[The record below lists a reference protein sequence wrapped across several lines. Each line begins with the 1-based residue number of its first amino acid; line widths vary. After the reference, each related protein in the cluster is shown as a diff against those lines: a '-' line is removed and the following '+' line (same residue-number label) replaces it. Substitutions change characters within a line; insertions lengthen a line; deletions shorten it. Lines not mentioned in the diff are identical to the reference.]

1 MNFILGPMLQ
11 AAGLGDG
18 GVQNVRNAVDGA
30 DISSNPTLQ
39 ATVQAALRRVFGA
52 FAILM
57 TSVGM
62 PMWLAGEEF
71 GDVHDTDY
79 IDVNAKQQDPVQWN
93 RAAFSGNAA
102 LKANVAKLIQL
113 RTSHPALQRDE
124 VEFFYFHP
132 QFDENDAP
140 RVFAYCRSGGRP
152 LGTVG
157 QVIVIANMGRQPFP
171 TYNVPG
177 WRWSGSTL
185 TEIGYPNAAPAY
197 NGMTGMLSLSLNP
210 FEARL
215 FAT

>member
-1 MNFILGPMLQ
+1 
-11 AAGLGDG
+11 
-18 GVQNVRNAVDGA
+18 
-30 DISSNPTLQ
+30 
-39 ATVQAALRRVFGA
+39 
-52 FAILM
+52 
-57 TSVGM
+57 M